1 MENQKPREMTEKEK
15 AVQAVQQLDAVT
27 AKMNMPRETHA
38 ACQMASQF
46 LLGFIEAVPEKE

>member
-1 MENQKPREMTEKEK
+1 MENQPREMTEKEK

-27 AKMNMPRETHA
+27 AKANMPRETHA